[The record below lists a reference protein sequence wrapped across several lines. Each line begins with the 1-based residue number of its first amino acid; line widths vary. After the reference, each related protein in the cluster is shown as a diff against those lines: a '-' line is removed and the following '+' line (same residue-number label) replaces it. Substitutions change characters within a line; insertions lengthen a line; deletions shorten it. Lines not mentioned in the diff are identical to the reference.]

1 MRKSR
6 KNDLGATCLKK
17 KKRHKIGMFIKVRQK
32 SGKSLLNGAFAG
44 FLFLNEAR
52 ISLNH
57 LF

>member
-1 MRKSR
+1 M
-6 KNDLGATCLKK
+6 L
-17 KKRHKIGMFIKVRQK
+17 IKVRQK

-44 FLFLNEAR
+44 FLFLNEAW